1 MEIQL
6 ATERLFLLDDRMTSE
21 YAEKLASE
29 RRAQA
34 FGSGIGSLLQRPKP
48 EDIHLIASQRRV
60 EPLWHVAA
68 RATYVYERRREY
80 TVPGSA
86 PEVQAVTIED
96 KRYELDHGGAGAKAF
111 TMMAL
116 EQCRDEFRNES
127 FVDGMTG
134 AAVADGPTVVN
145 GPKQEIGD
153 PQELAS
159 RGTIVVPPEQR
170 ASFVVRTA
178 LAGVMKAVQADKIL
192 EESVVLETTDL
203 MYRPVRAF
211 EFAWKGRDK
220 SGVIEIDMITGQF
233 RQGRPLIGQI
243 RGMLN
248 RDVLFDV
255 GADTV
260 GLFVP
265 GGSIAVKLAKAAL
278 DSNRK

>member
-6 ATERLFLLDDRMTSE
+6 AAERLFLLDDRVTSE
-21 YAEKLASE
+21 YAEKLAGE

-34 FGSGIGSLLQRPKP
+34 FGSGIGSLLQRPKVD
-48 EDIHLIASQRRV
+48 DIHLIASQRRV

-86 PEVQAVTIED
+86 PEVYAVTIED
-96 KRYELDHGGAGAKAF
+96 TRYELDRGAAGAKAF
-111 TMMAL
+111 AMAAL
-116 EQCRDEFRNES
+116 EHCRDEFRSET

-134 AAVADGPTVVN
+134 AAVADGSTVID
-145 GPKQEIGD
+145 GPKVEIGD
-153 PQELAS
+153 PQQLAAG
-159 RGTIVVPPEQR
+159 GTIVVPPEQR
-170 ASFVVRTA
+170 ASFVVRSA
-178 LAGVMKAVQADKIL
+178 LASVMKPVQADTIL
-192 EESVVLETTDL
+192 EESIVLETTDL
-203 MYRPVRAF
+203 VYRPVRAF
-211 EFAWKGRDK
+211 EFTWAGRDRT
-220 SGVIEIDMITGQF
+220 GVIEIDMITGQF

-265 GGSIAVKLAKAAL
+265 GGSIAVKLAKAAI
-278 DSNRK
+278 DSSRK